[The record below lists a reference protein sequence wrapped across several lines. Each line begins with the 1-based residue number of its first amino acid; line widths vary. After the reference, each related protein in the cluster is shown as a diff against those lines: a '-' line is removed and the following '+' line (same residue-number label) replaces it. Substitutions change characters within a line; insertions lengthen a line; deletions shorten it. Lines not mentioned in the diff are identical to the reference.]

1 MRRPYSR
8 LIGVEEKRNTRKAIL
23 FIILTVAFL
32 PFVLF
37 VGIPALGKF
46 TVFISDLRG
55 GSKAIVKNDTT
66 PPAPPTFNYI
76 PSFTNQQTA
85 SVSGTTEPGATVKL
99 TSNSGSQETLSD
111 KDGTFSFILQLQ
123 SGVNAF
129 SVISVDTSGN
139 QSLQPKSF
147 QITFNNKP
155 PSLSVTSP
163 SDGSSFFGS
172 TQRQITIQGKTD
184 AGAQIVINDRIISVD
199 DSGNFQYTTTLNDGA
214 NPFAIK
220 ATDQAGNTT
229 EKDITLNFTP

>member
-37 VGIPALGKF
+37 IGIPALGKF

-66 PPAPPTFNYI
+66 PPAPPIFNYI

-85 SVSGTTEPGATVKL
+85 SVSGTTEPGATIKL
-99 TSNSGSQETLSD
+99 TSNGGSQETLAD
-111 KDGTFSFILQLQ
+111 KDGAFSFILQLQ
-123 SGVNAF
+123 SGVN
-129 SVISVDTSGN
+129 SYSGN
-139 QSLQPKSF
+139 QSLQAKSF
-147 QITFNNKP
+147 QITFDNQP
-155 PSLSVTSP
+155 PSLSVTTP

-172 TQRQITIQGKTD
+172 AQRQITIQGKTD

-220 ATDQAGNTT
+220 ATDQAGNIT